1 MSTWI
6 HEHVH
11 FSYFSFTT
19 KMDSSLVSNFALPC
33 GLRGFHVN
41 KELWNP
47 RLRSRPHVVGYF
59 GKRRIFSP
67 NTATVHTYPAF
78 SGTENGDFQIRS
90 PGWKSFENGDS
101 SYSCGRA
108 KTGFSNTMTLCL
120 GSRLALPHI
129 RFENATCGRR
139 FF

>member
-1 MSTWI
+1 
-6 HEHVH
+6 
-11 FSYFSFTT
+11 
-19 KMDSSLVSNFALPC
+19 MDSSLVSNFALPC

-90 PGWKSFENGDS
+90 PGGKVLKTEIRRIRVD
-101 SYSCGRA
+101 GR
-108 KTGFSNTMTLCL
+108 KRGFQ
-120 GSRLALPHI
+120 I
-129 RFENATCGRR
+129 R
-139 FF
+139 